1 METTLEKPLVLVAD
15 DGSGRVWVVND
26 GEGKSWYK
34 TGADAGWVPF
44 KAERERIHNSI
55 LVNLDHLGSNRCQSR
70 PHPGRTR
77 LFGKQRFQSCQLKN
91 GSNGP

>member
-34 TGADAGWVPF
+34 AGADAGWVPF
-44 KAERERIHNSI
+44 KEAKVIPLAQDLASTTSPRMIRVGTPKWQPYAGDAQGPLEVP
-55 LVNLDHLGSNRCQSR
+55 VN
-70 PHPGRTR
+70 
-77 LFGKQRFQSCQLKN
+77 
-91 GSNGP
+91 